1 MQVPSFPRRRRRAA
15 RWPQAAILVLACLA
29 AGPGAAKKPATLTAD
44 PATKLLLKPAEVIQV
59 VVSPNGGKLA
69 IARKTDKTIEVTVNS
84 FPGMKVL
91 RTIKPGNVGD
101 IRAVRWLDDA
111 RLVIGTDAAVAVD
124 RTAITIA
131 MPSMFIVPVAGGR
144 ATQMPMNFVAT
155 IEGDPD
161 HLLVSNC
168 TRMVDGDCV
177 MEVRKVGTA
186 PGAGTGEL
194 VVEAPDSHSV
204 LLTDDLGHVRFAVG
218 WSKDGRS
225 RTWVNDGVGKAWTLI
240 NDESQTGLSVYP
252 MGVAADG
259 KSGFLQSQ
267 RAEGTDAVEHYDFAT
282 GRRTEVLRAP
292 GSDPLGLILAT
303 TTREPIGAWFDK
315 THPQPRFW
323 TPGHPQA
330 VLLAEAQS
338 RFPGATFVLTSIS
351 SDNQRAVL
359 FVGDDRD
366 AGSFHLYDRA
376 TGKAT
381 LLARARPW
389 LAADKMAP
397 AREISLPARD
407 GLPLKGILTT
417 PVHAGGSPLPM
428 VVLVHGGPYEIADGW
443 GFDDEVQILAQQG
456 FAVLQVNFRGSGG
469 YGKAFVD
476 KGMRQWGKAM
486 QDDVT
491 DATRWA
497 IAQGIADP
505 ARLCIYG
512 ASYGAYAALMGAAR
526 EPDLYRCAAGY
537 AGVYD
542 LKKLY
547 KWDNLRRT
555 DLGKDFLRRA
565 IGSDEAD
572 MAQSSPMLQAQR
584 IKAAVFLAH
593 GEMDE
598 RSDIRFARAMQKA
611 LNKTRKDKV
620 ELVTYPWQ
628 GHGLVDPAQREDF
641 FARLLAFL
649 HANLD
654 ATKQTG
660 AAVASSP

>member
-1 MQVPSFPRRRRRAA
+1 VFCIA
-15 RWPQAAILVLACLA
+15 LACA
-29 AGPGAAKKPATLTAD
+29 ATGPACAAKKPVLMTAD
-44 PATKLLLKPAEVIQV
+44 ATTKLLLKPAEVTQV
-59 VVSPNGGKLA
+59 VVSPDGQRVA
-69 IARKTDKTIEVTVNS
+69 IARKKDKTILVTVNS
-84 FPGMKVL
+84 FPDLKVL
-91 RTIKPGNVGD
+91 RTIQPGNVGA
-101 IRAVRWLDDA
+101 IQTVRWLDDA
-111 RLVIGTDAAVAVD
+111 RLVVGTDAAISID
-124 RTAITIA
+124 GTGITFA

-155 IEGDPD
+155 IDGDPE
-161 HLLVSNC
+161 HLLVSSC

-186 PGAGTGEL
+186 PGAGAGEL
-194 VVEAPDSHSV
+194 VVEAPDSHSI
-204 LLTDDLGHVRFAVG
+204 LMSDDLGHVRFAVG

-225 RTWVNDGVGKAWTLI
+225 RTWVNDPMGKAWSLI
-240 NDESQTGLSVYP
+240 NDESRTGLSVYP

-267 RAEGTDAVEHYDFAT
+267 RIEGTDAVERYDFAT
-282 GRRTEVLRAP
+282 GQRTEVLRAP
-292 GSDPLGLILAT
+292 DSDPLGLILAT
-303 TTREPIGAWFDK
+303 TTKEPIGAWFDT
-315 THPQPRFW
+315 THPQARFW
-323 TPGHPQA
+323 SPSHPQA
-330 VLLAEAQS
+330 LLLAEAQP
-338 RFPGATFVLTSIS
+338 RFPGAFFTLTSIS
-351 SDNQRAVL
+351 RDNQRAVL

-366 AGSFHLYDRA
+366 AGTFYLYDRA

-381 LLARARPW
+381 VVARARPW
-389 LAADKMAP
+389 LAADRMAP
-397 AREISLPARD
+397 AREISLQARD

-417 PVHAGGSPLPM
+417 PLHARSGPLPT
-428 VVLVHGGPYEIADGW
+428 VVLVHGGPYEIADSW
-443 GFDDEVQILAQQG
+443 GFDDEVQILAQHG

-512 ASYGAYAALMGAAR
+512 ASYGAYAALMGVAR

-555 DLGKDFLRRA
+555 DLGKEFLRRA
-565 IGSDEAD
+565 IGSDEAE
-572 MAQSSPMLQAQR
+572 MAQSSPMLQAPR
-584 IKAAVFLAH
+584 IKAKVFLAH
-593 GEMDE
+593 GEMDQ

-611 LNKTRKDKV
+611 LNKSREERV

-628 GHGLVDPAQREDF
+628 GHGLVNPEQREDF

-654 ATKQTG
+654 QPAPVG
-660 AAVASSP
+660 VASSP